1 MPGAFLMLSLIFK
14 AAVSFGYDDIV
25 INLGIRG
32 YHVLSGT
39 ALVLVI
45 LFLVLTVILGGTE
58 VLRLSKERKEYA
70 EEVVRRQEAQNNLR
84 LEENKK
90 GSYLDT
96 SGQLVERLLR
106 DQLKEGI
113 KLKWR
118 ELEKD
123 LNVLYDQSVKMDMMQ
138 ENLANLLKKNGA
150 ERLDDAEG
158 VLNKAEQYLLQ
169 NIRKVLNYMEVC
181 DSDTDEGVKKVKDSA
196 VACRAE
202 NENVLKTTSD
212 FLIAM
217 TEYLNEEGTSDGLS
231 SLMEYK
237 DILLNTLDNKSGS
250 KEPEKIK
257 LTI

>member
-1 MPGAFLMLSLIFK
+1 
-14 AAVSFGYDDIV
+14 
-25 INLGIRG
+25 
-32 YHVLSGT
+32 
-39 ALVLVI
+39 
-45 LFLVLTVILGGTE
+45 
-58 VLRLSKERKEYA
+58 
-70 EEVVRRQEAQNNLR
+70 
-84 LEENKK
+84 
-90 GSYLDT
+90 
-96 SGQLVERLLR
+96 LLR

-181 DSDTDEGVKKVKDSA
+181 DNDTDEGVKKVKDSA